1 MYSNVIL
8 RMLAVTCTGALLAAC
23 SDESS
28 LTAPDEPD
36 VARATKAAAVSLEP
50 PPEPFSIRAP
60 LDAFFI
66 NQAPEMMIRSKAR
79 ADFAIQLLVTA
90 PGPGG
95 WHTHPGPSFGIVQQ
109 GRVMITRY
117 TKKEGCV
124 STVYG
129 PEEPAGAAYFEV
141 ADEVHRATVLG
152 TVDAVEYKARFYVP
166 EGEPFGKGAPDPAC

>member
-1 MYSNVIL
+1 MQGNAIL
-8 RMLAVTCTGALLAAC
+8 KLLVVTCWVPLLVSC
-23 SDESS
+23 TEESS
-28 LTAPDEPD
+28 LTAAGEPD
-36 VARATKAAAVSLEP
+36 VARATTADVVPLEP
-50 PPEPFSIRAP
+50 PPKAFSIRAP

-66 NQAPEMMIRSKAR
+66 NQAPEMMIRQNAR
-79 ADFAIQLLVTA
+79 ADFAIQLIVA
-90 PGPGG
+90 EPGPGG
-95 WHTHPGPSFGIVQQ
+95 WHSHPGPSFGIVQQ

-117 TKKEGCV
+117 TKKDGCV

-166 EGEPFGKGAPDPAC
+166 EGEAFGKPEPAPDC